1 MLKNY
6 TVNQGCTMV
15 KNPNYWGKD
24 ASGHK
29 LPYLNEVDYLF
40 VTSDQAAVLQL
51 QSGAVDVQAQTAFA
65 TAAPLFSD
73 SNIRVDKYPSS
84 GFRAVCFNFK
94 KAPWRTSGCARRSP
108 TPSTGRASTRSS
120 TAAAATS
127 ATTPSGSRPSSRAAP
142 PRRCASRT
150 SPRPRRCSRPPA
162 SPTSTFTLTTSQYL
176 ENPQYA
182 QLIQAMCKK
191 AGINVT
197 LNIMSYDAYYAGSNS
212 NTPWLNAQTTI
223 TEWGSRPAPGQF
235 AQAML
240 LPTATWNASHWS
252 NPTFTKTF
260 NSYESTADVATRKK
274 LATKLSA
281 IQQDETPIMLAFFI
295 SQLRSQKKTVHG
307 IQGPGYY
314 YFNVSQ
320 AYKA

>member
-1 MLKNY
+1 
-6 TVNQGCTMV
+6 MV

-29 LPYLNEVDYLF
+29 LPYLNEVDYVF

-84 GFRAVCFNFK
+84 GLRAVCFNFK
-94 KAPWRTSGCARRSP
+94 KAPWTDKRLRQAVAYSIDRPGINKVLYGGRSNLGYDTFWEPTIFPGSP
-108 TPSTGRASTRSS
+108 TPAVRKQNIAKAKALLK
-120 TAAAATS
+120 AAGKPNLA
-127 ATTPSGSRPSSRAAP
+127 
-142 PRRCASRT
+142 
-150 SPRPRRCSRPPA
+150 
-162 SPTSTFTLTTSQYL
+162 FTLTTSQYL

-191 AGINVT
+191 AGIKVT
-197 LNIMSYDAYYAGSNS
+197 LNIMSYDAYYAGTNA

-223 TEWGSRPAPGQF
+223 TEWGSRALPGQF
-235 AQAML
+235 ASITL
-240 LPTATWNASHWS
+240 LPTATWNASHYS

-274 LATKLSA
+274 LAAKCSA
-281 IQQDETPIMLAFFI
+281 IQQDDVPIMLAFFI
-295 SQLRSQKKTVHG
+295 TQLRSQKKTVHG
-307 IQGPGYY
+307 IQGPG
-314 YFNVSQ
+314 
-320 AYKA
+320 